1 MTLIDSTVIIAD
13 DLTGANDTALQF
25 FKKGKNAKILFDC
38 NYDFE
43 NDKITKVWSISTE
56 SRNVDKQTALD
67 RILKVAQK
75 LKEILSVDNIYKK
88 IDSTLRGN
96 VGIEITALLEAVGK
110 DAAIVAP
117 AYIEENRTTIG
128 SYQLLDGV
136 AIERTQCALDPKA
149 PIFES
154 YIPDIIKKDLNPQ
167 LHSYIGK
174 IGFNVITKGA
184 GPIALKINE
193 LIQNG
198 KKIIIAD
205 AMSNVDLEQIALAIH
220 KSSYDILPC
229 GSAGLASAMT
239 KIDDDD
245 TENRVSFC
253 TPNIPRFIVSGSA
266 TQLTLKQIGN
276 LKENNKDIHFIDLE
290 TRDIINGVNEEF
302 VDNIVAKLTAG
313 VDVAIH
319 SSYINREILD
329 EQDVNQLIDAGI
341 SKQEFAT
348 RITDFLSELVSLV
361 NEKCNFILI
370 MVGGETSYKC
380 AIKINSTYLNI
391 LDVILPA
398 VPLCID
404 KNNKFIVT
412 KSGNFGTVNT
422 LSEIIEYFN
431 KKRNENI

>member
-1 MTLIDSTVIIAD
+1 MSIVDSTVIIAD

-38 NYDFE
+38 NYDFK
-43 NDKITKVWSISTE
+43 NDNITKVWSISTE

-67 RILKVAQK
+67 RTVKVIEK

-96 VGIEITALLEAVGK
+96 IGIEIVAMLEATGK

-117 AYIEENRTTIG
+117 AYVEENRTTIG
-128 SYQLLDGV
+128 AYQLLGGV

-154 YIPDIIKKDLNPQ
+154 YIPDILKKDLNPQ
-167 LHSYIGK
+167 LHSYIGT

-184 GPIALKINE
+184 GPIVLKINE
-193 LIQNG
+193 LIQSG
-198 KKIIIAD
+198 KKIIVVD
-205 AMSNVDLEQIALAIH
+205 AMSNTDLEQIALAIN

-229 GSAGLASAMT
+229 GSAGLASAIS
-239 KIDDDD
+239 KIEDEDSQ
-245 TENRVSFC
+245 NRISFKV
-253 TPNIPRFIVSGSA
+253 PKMPRFIVSGSA

-276 LKENNKDIHFIDLE
+276 LKENKKEIFFVDLEIKDIVYG
-290 TRDIINGVNEEF
+290 INDELVESIVE
-302 VDNIVAKLTAG
+302 NIEKG
-313 VDVAIH
+313 NDVAIH

-329 EQDVNQLIDAGI
+329 EEDLNLLIDAGI

-348 RITDFLSELVSLV
+348 RITDFLSELVDLV
-361 NEKCNFILI
+361 NLRTDFILI
-370 MVGGETSYKC
+370 IVGGETSYKC

-412 KSGNFGTVNT
+412 KSGNFGTINT
-422 LSEIIEYFN
+422 LSEIIDYFD
-431 KKRNENI
+431 KKRDENI